1 MPNYC
6 VNTQE
11 TDGAHEVHDLTCS
24 YLPAP
29 EHRKTL
35 GWFADC
41 HGAVKEAKKTYS
53 NADGC
58 WHCCRPC
65 HTR

>member
-1 MPNYC
+1 MPDYC
-6 VNTQE
+6 VNTEE
-11 TDGAHEVHDLTCS
+11 TDGAHEVHEMSCGH
-24 YLPAP
+24 LPALQNQ
-29 EHRKTL
+29 KKL

-41 HGAVKEAKKTYS
+41 HGAVAEAKKTYS

-58 WHCCRPC
+58 GHCCKPC

>member
-1 MPNYC
+1 MPDYC

-11 TDGAHEVHDLTCS
+11 TDGAHEVHEMSCN

-29 EHRKTL
+29 QNQKKL
-35 GWFADC
+35 GWFSDC
-41 HGAVKEAKKTYS
+41 HGAVAEAKKTYS

-58 WHCCRPC
+58 WHCSRPC